1 MKTILKYP
9 LMAALAACTWTS
21 CTTVQEEDN
30 KTEAVL
36 EEDKPNTA
44 DSLQLAFAQT
54 LNEIDQNLD
63 LIREKEGALVLGPES
78 NAEHGITKSEH
89 IKRNIS
95 IINSLMEQNREKIE
109 KLTAQLK
116 KSKKSNALLTKLTEG
131 TKEKMQQQED
141 EIAQLKTQLADK
153 SFELAALSIT
163 LSDLQLAHALLQ
175 EKADKLD
182 KDAGTAYYAVGSYK
196 ELKKENVVAGSMFG
210 KKTLKDD
217 FKKEYFT
224 QIDTRQTDSIPL
236 FAKRAKLVTAHPKNS
251 FALEKDKNKVTYL
264 KIKDPDAFW
273 RMSKYLV
280 VEVQI

>member
-1 MKTILKYP
+1 MKTIMKYP
-9 LMAALAACTWTS
+9 VIAAIVAVCTWSS
-21 CTTVQEEDN
+21 CNEVTREEQVESELGEN
-30 KTEAVL
+30 KAS
-36 EEDKPNTA
+36 TA

-63 LIREKEGALVLGPES
+63 MIREKEGALVLGPGS
-78 NAEHGITKSEH
+78 NAETGITKSEH

-131 TKEKMQQQED
+131 TKEKMKAQE
-141 EIAQLKTQLADK
+141 EELALLKNQLTDK
-153 SFELAALSIT
+153 SFELAQLNIK
-163 LSDLQLAHALLQ
+163 LNDLQLANAMLQ
-175 EKADKLD
+175 DKADKLD
-182 KDAGTAYYAVGSYK
+182 KNAGTAYYTVGSYK
-196 ELKKENVVAGSMFG
+196 ELKKENVVKGGMLG

-224 QIDTRQTDSIPL
+224 EIDTRQTTSIPL
-236 FAKRAKLVTAHPKNS
+236 FAKRAKLVTTHPKNS

-264 KIKDPDAFW
+264 KITDPEEFW
-273 RMSKYLV
+273 KMSRYLV